1 MSTIGRIIAWPF
13 EYLLILGAL
22 LGSNFSPTKPAP
34 APDPWPGEGQDFA
47 QYLGQATVLMRL
59 DGKHILSDPMFSSRF
74 SFAKMVKRRTAPPL
88 KVAELPPIDL
98 VLLSH
103 AHGDHLDL
111 PSLEAVAAHSPS
123 PLTVV
128 GAHGVA
134 GYAKA
139 KLEPEHPVRAIN
151 LEWHQAVEVEG
162 LGITCWPGK
171 HLGGRNWITLDFKK
185 YGYGGFVIAA
195 SRRTVY
201 YPGDSGMCPAFA
213 ELPGAFELDL
223 ALMPIDAFN
232 RRDFLRP
239 RHMNPTDALE
249 AFGQSGA
256 KRMIPVHWGTFTL
269 CNEPLGL
276 SQKLLS
282 EALAADPELAA
293 KVHNL
298 PLGGV
303 LSL

>member
-34 APDPWPGEGQDFA
+34 EPDPWPEPGRDFV

-59 DGKHILSDPMFSSRF
+59 DGKHIITDPMFSGRF
-74 SFAKMVKRRTAPPL
+74 SFAKMVKRRTEPPL
-88 KVAELPPIDL
+88 RVDQLPPIDL

-111 PSLEAVAAHSPS
+111 PSLKDIAAHSPS
-123 PLTVV
+123 PLTIV

-134 GYAKA
+134 GYAKG
-139 KLEPEHPVRAIN
+139 KLEPQFPVRALN
-151 LEWHQAVEVEG
+151 LEWSEATDVDG
-162 LGITCWPGK
+162 LSIIAWPGK
-171 HLGGRNWITLDFKK
+171 HLGGRHWITMDFNK
-185 YGYGGFVIAA
+185 YGYGGFIIK
-195 SRRTVY
+195 SPRRAVY
-201 YPGDSGMCPAFA
+201 YPGDSGMCPHFS
-213 ELPGAFELDL
+213 ELPGSFNLDL

-232 RRDFLRP
+232 RRNFLRP
-239 RHMNPTDALE
+239 RHMNPIDALE

-256 KRMIPVHWGTFTL
+256 KRMVPVHWGTFTL

-276 SQKLLS
+276 SQELLKK
-282 EALAADPELAA
+282 ALHEDPVLAA

-303 LSL
+303 LPL

>member
-1 MSTIGRIIAWPF
+1 MSTISRILAWPF

-22 LGSNFSPTKPAP
+22 LGSNIAPTKPAP
-34 APDPWPGEGQDFA
+34 TPEPWPGPGQDFA
-47 QYLGQATVLMRL
+47 QYLGQGTVLLGL
-59 DGKHILSDPMFSSRF
+59 DGKHLLTDPMFSSRF
-74 SFAKMVKRRTAPPL
+74 SFGGLVKRRSDPPL
-88 KVAELPPIDL
+88 RVEELPPIDL

-111 PSLEAVAAHSPS
+111 PSLRAIAAHSPQ
-123 PLTVV
+123 PLTIV
-128 GAHGVA
+128 GAPGVA

-139 KLEPEHPVRAIN
+139 KLEPEHPVRAVN
-151 LEWHQAVEVEG
+151 LNWRQSVETEG
-162 LGITCWPGK
+162 LVITCWPGK
-171 HLGGRNWITLDFKK
+171 HLGGRHWITLDFKK
-185 YGYGGFVIAA
+185 YGYGGFVVR
-195 SRRTVY
+195 STRRSVY
-201 YPGDSGMCPAFA
+201 FPGDSGECSAFA
-213 ELPGAFELDL
+213 ELADTFSLDL

-239 RHMNPTDALE
+239 RHMNPEDALD
-249 AFGQSGA
+249 AFKQSGA

-276 SQKLLS
+276 SQKRLAA
-282 EALAADPELAA
+282 ALAADPSLAA

-303 LSL
+303 LTL

>member
-1 MSTIGRIIAWPF
+1 MNTISQIIAWPF

-22 LGSNFSPTKPAP
+22 LGSNFAPAKPAP
-34 APDPWPGEGQDFA
+34 KPDAWPGPERDFA

-59 DGKHILSDPMFSSRF
+59 DDKHILTDPMFSSRF
-74 SFAKMVKRRTAPPL
+74 SFGGLVKRRTAPPL
-88 KVAELPPIDL
+88 KVADLPPIDL

-111 PSLEAVAAHSPS
+111 PSLREIAAHGPA
-123 PLTVV
+123 PLTIV
-128 GAHGVA
+128 GAPGVA

-139 KLEPEHPVRAIN
+139 KLEPKHPVRAVN
-151 LEWHQAVEVEG
+151 LNWRQSVEVQG
-162 LGITCWPGK
+162 LRITCWPGK
-171 HLGGRNWITLDFKK
+171 HLGGRHWITMDFNK
-185 YGYGGFVIAA
+185 YGYGGFVIA
-195 SRRTVY
+195 SNRRAVY

-213 ELPGAFELDL
+213 ELPGAFDIDL

-232 RRDFLRP
+232 RRNFLRP
-239 RHMNPTDALE
+239 RHMNPSDALE
-249 AFGQSGA
+249 AFKQSGA

-276 SQKLLS
+276 SQRLLR
-282 EALAADPELAA
+282 EGLAGDPALAA

-303 LSL
+303 LTL